1 MAMLDLLDKQL
12 IELLMEDA
20 QQSSETLGK
29 RLKVS
34 SATVRRRTK
43 KLIQNGVLR
52 IMAVTDPS
60 KVGAPLAVVIA
71 FDVVHDKLDSI
82 TKLLANRSEVRWVA
96 TTTGRF
102 DLIIIARFSSTE
114 ELANFTQKEL
124 PKIEGIRDSETFV
137 CLHLEKT
144 YYLHT

>member
-1 MAMLDLLDKQL
+1 MLDLSDKKL

-71 FDVVHDKLDSI
+71 FDVVHEKLDSI
-82 TKLLANRSEVRWVA
+82 TKSLANRPEVRWVS

-102 DLIIIARFSSTE
+102 DLIIIARFGSTE

-124 PKIEGIRDSETFV
+124 PKLEGIRDSETFV
-137 CLHLEKT
+137 CLHVEKAL
-144 YYLHT
+144 YLHT

>member
-1 MAMLDLLDKQL
+1 MLDSLDAQL
-12 IELLMEDA
+12 IKLLEEDA
-20 QQSSETLGK
+20 QRSSEMLGK

-43 KLIQNGVLR
+43 KLIQNGVLH

-60 KVGAPLAVVIA
+60 KVGLPLAVVIA
-71 FDVVHDKLDSI
+71 FDVAHEKLDSI
-82 TKLLANRSEVRWVA
+82 TKLLASRPEVRWA
-96 TTTGRF
+96 STTTGRF

-114 ELANFTQKEL
+114 ELANFAQKEL
-124 PKIEGIRDSETFV
+124 PKMEGIRDSETFV

-144 YYLHT
+144 HYLHT

>member
-1 MAMLDLLDKQL
+1 MLDSLDAQL
-12 IELLMEDA
+12 IELLEEDA

-43 KLIQNGVLR
+43 RLIQNRVMR
-52 IMAVTDPS
+52 IIAVTDPS
-60 KVGAPLAVVIA
+60 KVGYPLSVVIA
-71 FDVVHDKLDSI
+71 FDVAHDRLDTM
-82 TKLLANRSEVRWVA
+82 TKLLSKRPEVRWVA

-114 ELANFTQKEL
+114 ELANFAQKEL
-124 PKIEGIRDSETFV
+124 PKIEGIKDCETFV
-137 CLHLEKT
+137 CLHLEKAV
-144 YYLHT
+144 YLRT